1 MKKIVP
7 NIFLQ
12 EAAEV
17 LKSGQPVR
25 LHIDGRSMYPFI
37 RGGKDEVE
45 VVPYDGVSALPLW
58 CGAFYCWEGKYM
70 IHRYIGMKE
79 GKLQMMGDG
88 NLVRIE
94 TVEPTAIYGIL
105 SKIYHPDGSV
115 QDCSDKTWLN
125 RGKWWY
131 RLRSI
136 RRFLIPLYNF
146 VDKGVKGR

>member
-1 MKKIVP
+1 MKKVVP

-12 EAAEV
+12 EAAEI

-25 LHIDGRSMYPFI
+25 LHIDGQSMYPFI

-58 CGAFYCWEGKYM
+58 CSAFYCWEGKYM
-70 IHRYIGMKE
+70 IHRYIGTKE
-79 GKLQMMGDG
+79 GKLLMMGDG

-94 TVEPTAIYGIL
+94 AVEPTAVYGIL
-105 SKIYHPDGSV
+105 STIYHPDGSA
-115 QDCSDKTWLN
+115 QDCNEKAWLS

-131 RLRSI
+131 RLRGI
-136 RRFLIPLYNF
+136 RRFLIPLL
-146 VDKGVKGR
+146 KRTIG

>member
-1 MKKIVP
+1 MKKVVP

-12 EAAEV
+12 EAAEI

-25 LHIDGRSMYPFI
+25 LHIDGQSMYPFI

-58 CGAFYCWEGKYM
+58 CAAFYCWEGKYM
-70 IHRYIGMKE
+70 IHRYIGTNE
-79 GKLQMMGDG
+79 GKLLMMGDG

-94 TVEPTAIYGIL
+94 AVDPTAVYGIL
-105 SKIYHPDGSV
+105 STIYHPDGSA
-115 QDCSDKTWLN
+115 QDCNEKAWLS

-131 RLRSI
+131 RLRGI
-136 RRFLIPLYNF
+136 RRFLIPLLRRTI
-146 VDKGVKGR
+146 G

>member
-1 MKKIVP
+1 MKKVVP

-12 EAAEV
+12 EAAEI

-25 LHIDGRSMYPFI
+25 LHIDGQSMYPFI

-58 CGAFYCWEGKYM
+58 CAAFYCWEGKYM
-70 IHRYIGMKE
+70 IHRYIGTKE
-79 GKLQMMGDG
+79 G

-94 TVEPTAIYGIL
+94 AVEPTAVYGIL
-105 SKIYHPDGSV
+105 STIYHPDGSA
-115 QDCSDKTWLN
+115 QDCNEKAWLS

-131 RLRSI
+131 RLRGI
-136 RRFLIPLYNF
+136 RRFLIPLL
-146 VDKGVKGR
+146 KRTIG